1 MATMGRCP
9 TINKNLPTGM
19 RARRRGDVTYYYYDA
34 GGRPRKELPLG
45 TDYPMAVKKWAEY
58 EIDAKPRHLQLITL
72 KYAADKYLLSREFKE
87 KAPRTQKDYIAQLVF
102 IMKFFNNPPAPL
114 SAIKPFNI
122 QQYTELRGRAAPVRA
137 NRERAL
143 ISTIWNFARGAGI
156 TDLPNPCAG
165 VKGFTEE
172 GRDVY
177 IEDTVFDAVWKAAD
191 APLRDAL
198 DLAYLTG
205 QRPADV
211 LRMRET
217 DIKNGTLWI
226 DQGKTNKKLRMGISG
241 QLADLIKRIAERKQ
255 TFKIRSLALVCN
267 ESGQQLGRDALRFRF
282 EAARAAA
289 IKSNP
294 RLKNEIEVYQ
304 FRDLRAKAGTDKAD
318 SGDLV
323 QAQKQ
328 LGHSTVKMTE
338 HYVRSRAGEKV
349 NPTK

>member
-1 MATMGRCP
+1 
-9 TINKNLPTGM
+9 M
-19 RARRRGDVTYYYYDA
+19 RARRRGEVTYYYYDA
-34 GGRPRKELPLG
+34 GGKPRKELPLG
-45 TDYPMAVKKWAEY
+45 TDYPMAVKKWAEL
-58 EIDAKPRHLQLITL
+58 EMDAKPRHNQLITL
-72 KYAADKYLLSREFKE
+72 KYAADEYLLSLEFKE
-87 KAPRTQKDYIAQLVF
+87 KAPRTQRDYIAQLVF
-102 IMKFFNNPPAPL
+102 ILKFFNNPPAPL
-114 SAIKPFNI
+114 TAIKPVNI
-122 QQYTELRGRAAPVRA
+122 QQYMKLRGKLAPVRA

-177 IEDTVFDAVWKAAD
+177 IEDAVFEAVWKAAD
-191 APLRDAL
+191 VPLRDAL

-211 LRMRET
+211 LKMKET
-217 DIKNGTLWI
+217 DIKDGTLWI
-226 DQGKTNKKLRMGISG
+226 DQGKTKKKLRMGISG
-241 QLADLIKRIAERKQ
+241 QLADLIQRIMERKQ
-255 TFKIRSLALVCN
+255 SFKVRSLALICN

-282 EAARAAA
+282 EAARAGAMNT
-289 IKSNP
+289 NP
-294 RLKNEIEVYQ
+294 RLKSAIEVYQ